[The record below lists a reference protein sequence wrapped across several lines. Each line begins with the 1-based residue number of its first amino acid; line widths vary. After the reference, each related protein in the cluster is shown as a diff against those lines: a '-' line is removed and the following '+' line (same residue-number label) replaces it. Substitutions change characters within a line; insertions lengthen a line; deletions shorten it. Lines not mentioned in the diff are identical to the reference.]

1 MNAITSIDPSPASL
15 PRVVRQAPQLGS
27 HRVIRTGKQKTPTQ
41 VLTDNSND
49 RPDVAT
55 IAVLG
60 YN

>member
-1 MNAITSIDPSPASL
+1 MNATMSIEPSPISL
-15 PRVVRQAPQLGS
+15 PGAFRQAPQRS
-27 HRVIRTGKQKTPTQ
+27 PNRVGKQKTPTE

>member
-1 MNAITSIDPSPASL
+1 MNAITTIAPSPASL
-15 PRVVRQAPQLGS
+15 PGAVRQTPLPGP
-27 HRVIRTGKQKTPTQ
+27 IRAGKPKTPTQ